1 MTATLISQTSDK
13 AFTLVAEGY
22 TVEVYAGNS
31 FLNVYAGK
39 ARLGHGRTFHQDD
52 TQARLLAAIE
62 SYKAPAVKAALRA
75 LLSEL
80 I

>member
-1 MTATLISQTSDK
+1 MTTLISQTSDK
-13 AFTLVAEGY
+13 SYTLIVDGY
-22 TVEVYAGNS
+22 TVEVYVGS
-31 FLNVYAGK
+31 SYLNVYAGK
-39 ARLGHGRTFHQDD
+39 ARLGHGRTFHQDG

-75 LLSEL
+75 LLCEL

>member
-13 AFTLVAEGY
+13 AFTLTTETH
-22 TVEVYAGNS
+22 TVEVYAGDS
-31 FLNVYAGK
+31 YLNVYAGK
-39 ARLGHGRTFHQDD
+39 ARLGHGRTFHQHN

-75 LLSEL
+75 LLCEL
-80 I
+80 A

>member
-1 MTATLISQTSDK
+1 MTALISQTSDK
-13 AFTLVAEGY
+13 SYTLIVDGY
-22 TVEVYAGNS
+22 TVEVYVGS
-31 FLNVYAGK
+31 SYLNVYAGK
-39 ARLGHGRTFHQDD
+39 ARLGHGRTFHQDG

-75 LLSEL
+75 LLCEL

>member
-1 MTATLISQTSDK
+1 MTTLISQTSDNSYSLI
-13 AFTLVAEGY
+13 TDGY

-31 FLNVYAGK
+31 YLNVYAGK
-39 ARLGHGRTFHQDD
+39 ARLGHGRTFHQDG

-75 LLSEL
+75 LLCEL